1 MIQFNDIFQIVGDSF
16 FEGSVLLAG
25 LVILTIVLA
34 LVYVFTKSAF
44 AMLLISMPVT
54 LVFSYMRVIPD
65 EITIILVLVAVVG
78 LAMSSK
84 RVFN

>member
-1 MIQFNDIFQIVGDSF
+1 MIQLNDIFQIVGDSF

-44 AMLLISMPVT
+44 AMLLISIPVT

-65 EITIILVLVAVVG
+65 EITIILLLVAVVG

-84 RVFN
+84 RVFS

>member
-1 MIQFNDIFQIVGDSF
+1 MIQLNDIFQIVGDSF

-65 EITIILVLVAVVG
+65 EITIILLLVAVVG

-84 RVFN
+84 KVFS

>member
-1 MIQFNDIFQIVGDSF
+1 MIQLNDIFQIVGDSF
-16 FEGSVLLAG
+16 FEGSVMLAG

-65 EITIILVLVAVVG
+65 EITIILLLVAVVG
-78 LAMSSK
+78 LALSSK
-84 RVFN
+84 KVFV

>member
-1 MIQFNDIFQIVGDSF
+1 MIQFSDIFQIVGDSF
-16 FEGSVLLAG
+16 FNGSVLLGG

-65 EITIILVLVAVVG
+65 EITIILLLVAVVG

-84 RVFN
+84 RVFS

>member
-1 MIQFNDIFQIVGDSF
+1 MIQFSDIFQIVGDSF
-16 FEGSVLLAG
+16 FNGSVLLGG
-25 LVILTIVLA
+25 LVILTIMLA

-44 AMLLISMPVT
+44 AMLLISIPVT

-65 EITIILVLVAVVG
+65 EITIILLLVAVVG

-84 RVFN
+84 RVFS

>member
-1 MIQFNDIFQIVGDSF
+1 MIQLNDIFQIVGDSF

-65 EITIILVLVAVVG
+65 EITIILLLVAVVG
-78 LAMSSK
+78 LAMSSRK
-84 RVFN
+84 VLG

>member
-1 MIQFNDIFQIVGDSF
+1 MIQLTDIFQIVGDSF

-34 LVYVFTKSAF
+34 LVYVFTKNAF

-65 EITIILVLVAVVG
+65 EITIILLLVAVVG
-78 LAMSSK
+78 LALSSK
-84 RVFN
+84 KVFV

>member
-1 MIQFNDIFQIVGDSF
+1 MIQFSDIFQIVGDSF
-16 FEGSVLLAG
+16 FGGNVLLGG
-25 LVILTIVLA
+25 LIILTIVLA
-34 LVYVFTKSAF
+34 LVYTLTKSAF

-65 EITIILVLVAVVG
+65 EITIILLLVSVVG

-84 RVFN
+84 KVFT

>member
-1 MIQFNDIFQIVGDSF
+1 MIEFSDIFQIVGDSF
-16 FEGSVLLAG
+16 FGGSVLLGG

-34 LVYVFTKSAF
+34 LVYVLTKNVF

-65 EITIILVLVAVVG
+65 EITIILLLVSVVG
-78 LAMSSK
+78 LALSSK
-84 RVFN
+84 KVFS

>member
-1 MIQFNDIFQIVGDSF
+1 MIQFSDIFQIVGDSF
-16 FEGSVLLAG
+16 FSGNVLLGG
-25 LVILTIVLA
+25 LIILTIVLA
-34 LVYVFTKSAF
+34 LVYTLTKSAF

-65 EITIILVLVAVVG
+65 EITIILLLVSVVG

-84 RVFN
+84 KVFT

>member
-65 EITIILVLVAVVG
+65 EITIILLLVAVVG

>member
-1 MIQFNDIFQIVGDSF
+1 MIQLNDIFQIVGDSF

-65 EITIILVLVAVVG
+65 EITIILLLVAVVG

-84 RVFN
+84 KVFT